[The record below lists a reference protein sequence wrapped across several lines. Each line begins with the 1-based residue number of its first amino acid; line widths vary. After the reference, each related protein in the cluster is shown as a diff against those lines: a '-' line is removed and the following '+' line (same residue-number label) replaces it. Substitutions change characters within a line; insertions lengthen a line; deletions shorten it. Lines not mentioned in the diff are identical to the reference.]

1 MFDAVEGVLRDN
13 AGRPWFAF
21 NPRYD
26 PGPPPEPK
34 PEAEPKPEEGPAYSR
49 NEVSPAI

>member
-13 AGRPWFAF
+13 AGRPWFPF

-26 PGPPPEPK
+26 PGPLPGAK
-34 PEAEPKPEEGPAYSR
+34 ADAVTDHSGNGLGRAK
-49 NEVSPAI
+49 